1 MHGLLL
7 VVAVPAYSVGDSG
20 VYVAASSRLHGRRTD
35 NISPAYGRRIAEPC
49 ITVIDPKSE
58 KRVDDS
64 LARARSETDRGLR
77 EERHVTDEV
86 VLDRLEREMDDAIAR
101 QRSHI
106 DDEMEHSRDVLDE
119 RLRAS
124 AETLPVVADT
134 LAEAAESLTEVAD
147 HLADAANTLKDL
159 PSSRI
164 DHEEVSVEHMA
175 AALSEIADSL
185 TEAAGI
191 EAGPVRLEPSTPS
204 APQVVARMADVA
216 ESLSDVAAR
225 VAEERE
231 LADISMIEERAI
243 LDRLLDKEREQ
254 SDKTVDFERRER
266 QTLLASAR
274 HRTDERLARER
285 HDTDDAMRHSLDLLR
300 REQDAR
306 EHAED
311 RILTRDELLAIV
323 SHDLRSPL
331 DVIVINAAL
340 LAGNPPPGELG
351 ARYVKWARSIERSA
365 GVMDRLLSDLL
376 DVARFDGGDF
386 RVVPEVRDAVS
397 LVKECVETFA
407 PLASHHGVR
416 LDVDLPPGPVS
427 ARYDHDRM
435 VQVLS
440 NLLRN
445 AIQFTKA
452 GGAILISL
460 TPLANGCR
468 IAVSDTGRGIP
479 EAQLTRIFER
489 FHRVNVADRQGLGLG
504 LYISKRIIDAHGG
517 QIWVESH
524 VGRGSTFFITLPSA

>member
-1 MHGLLL
+1 LALFT
-7 VVAVPAYSVGDSG
+7 VEE
-20 VYVAASSRLHGRRTD
+20 RLK
-35 NISPAYGRRIAEPC
+35 YGRRIAALS
-49 ITVIDPKSE
+49 ITVIDPESDKPL
-58 KRVDDS
+58 DDS
-64 LARARSETDRGLR
+64 LSRARTETDSDLR
-77 EERHVTDEV
+77 QERDLTDEV
-86 VLDRLEREMDDAIAR
+86 VLERLEREMNDALER
-101 QRSHI
+101 QRSRI
-106 DDEMEHSRDVLDE
+106 DEEVERSREVLDE

-134 LAEAAESLTEVAD
+134 LAEAAESLTEVAE
-147 HLADAANTLKDL
+147 HLADAANTLKEF
-159 PSSRI
+159 PSSRS
-164 DHEEVSVEHMA
+164 DREEMTVEHMA
-175 AALSEIADSL
+175 AALGEIAESL

-191 EAGPVRLEPSTPS
+191 EGEP
-204 APQVVARMADVA
+204 APPEPPTQAAPKVVARMADVA

-231 LADISMIEERAI
+231 LADISMIEERAM
-243 LDRLLDKEREQ
+243 LDRLLDREREH
-254 SDKTVDFERRER
+254 SDQTIDYERRDR
-266 QTLLASAR
+266 QTLLAAAR

-285 HDTDDAMRHSLDLLR
+285 YDTDDAVRHSFELLR

-306 EHAED
+306 EHAEN

-340 LAGNPPPGELG
+340 LAGNPPAGELG

-376 DVARFDGGDF
+376 DVARFEGGEF
-386 RVVPEVRDAVS
+386 RVVPQDHDAVG

-416 LDVDLPPGPVS
+416 LDVDLPPVPVS

-460 TPLANGCR
+460 TPLGNGCR

-479 EAQLTRIFER
+479 EGQLTRIFER

-504 LYISKRIIDAHGG
+504 LYISKRIIDAHQGE
-517 QIWVESH
+517 IWVESH
-524 VGRGSTFFITLPSA
+524 VGRGSTFFITLPGA

>member
-1 MHGLLL
+1 M
-7 VVAVPAYSVGDSG
+7 
-20 VYVAASSRLHGRRTD
+20 
-35 NISPAYGRRIAEPC
+35 
-49 ITVIDPKSE
+49 DPESE
-58 KRVDDS
+58 KRSDDS
-64 LARARSETDRGLR
+64 LARTRSETDRTLR
-77 EERHVTDEV
+77 QERHITDEV
-86 VLDRLEREMDDAIAR
+86 VYESLEREIDDALAEQRDRIDEEVERSR
-101 QRSHI
+101 Q
-106 DDEMEHSRDVLDE
+106 VLDE

-134 LAEAAESLTEVAD
+134 LAEAAESLTEVAE
-147 HLADAANTLKDL
+147 HLADAANSLKDL
-159 PSSRI
+159 PSARV
-164 DHEEVSVEHMA
+164 DHDDMTVEHMA
-175 AALSEIADSL
+175 AALSTIADRL

-191 EAGPVRLEPSTPS
+191 EDEPSPPEPSTASTPK
-204 APQVVARMADVA
+204 VVARMADVA

-231 LADISMIEERAI
+231 LADISMLEERAM

-254 SDKTVDFERRER
+254 SDHTVDFERRER
-266 QTLLASAR
+266 ETLLASAR
-274 HRTDERLARER
+274 HRTDDRLARER
-285 HDTDDAMRHSLDLLR
+285 HDTDHAMRHSLELLR
-300 REQDAR
+300 HEQHAR

-376 DVARFDGGDF
+376 DVARFDGGEF
-386 RVVPEVRDAVS
+386 RVVPEDHDAVS

-407 PLASHHGVR
+407 PLASHHGIR
-416 LDVDLPPGPVS
+416 LDVDLPASPVN

-452 GGAILISL
+452 GGSIMISL
-460 TPLANGCR
+460 TPLADGCR

-479 EAQLTRIFER
+479 EGQLTRIFER

-504 LYISKRIIDAHGG
+504 LYISKRIIDAHRG